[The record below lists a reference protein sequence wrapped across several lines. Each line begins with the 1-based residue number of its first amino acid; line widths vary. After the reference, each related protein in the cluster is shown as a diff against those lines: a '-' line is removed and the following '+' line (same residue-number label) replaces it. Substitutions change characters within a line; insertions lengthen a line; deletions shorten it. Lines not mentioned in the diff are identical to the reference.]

1 MARSSFRVYRQLAL
15 RELMARIGSRLAPRA
30 IFSVEAAANY
40 LHIGRWM
47 RDRGF
52 GDVPRFWGRRAF
64 FDHVG
69 SLCADQV
76 VCYLEFGVQS
86 GRSLRSWSERLRNPQ
101 ATLHGFDSF
110 EGLPED
116 WSPHLPKGSLSVGGV
131 APRFEDPRISVHVG
145 WFQETL
151 PDFEIPPHE
160 RLVVHLDADLYSST
174 KLALDALAD
183 AIRPGDILMFGQIH
197 QKHHELRAFEEFLAQ
212 TKLPFRAIAATRGL
226 EYVAF
231 ECEGGPEPAGVGEG
245 PSART

>member
-1 MARSSFRVYRQLAL
+1 MAASFRIVRQLAP
-15 RELMARIGSRLAPRA
+15 RELVARIGACLGVRT
-30 IFSVEAAANY
+30 IFLVEAAANY
-40 LHIGRWM
+40 LYIGRWM

-52 GDVPRFWGRRAF
+52 GDVPRFWGRRPF
-64 FDHVG
+64 FDYVG
-69 SLCADQV
+69 SRVADEA

-86 GRSLRSWSERLRNPQ
+86 GRSLRSWAERLRSPD

-131 APRFEDPRISVHVG
+131 VPRFEDPRISVHVG

-151 PDFEIPPHE
+151 PNFEIPPHE

-174 KLALDALAD
+174 KLALDAFAD
-183 AIRPGDILMFGQIH
+183 GIRPGDILMFGQIH
-197 QKHHELRAFEEFLAQ
+197 QKHHELRAFEEFLAE

-231 ECEGGPEPAGVGEG
+231 ECEGGPELARVGAGLA
-245 PSART
+245 ARA